1 MKQTRLEREAINT
14 REDLLVKN
22 DYQRGDNE
30 YSENH
35 KDAKSDGDPLGKG
48 VGTAATPYL
57 LPNEKASK
65 TSYTPTIRTDD
76 GGGGLDV
83 AQRNYLKEIN
93 TYSQLNAYGV
103 DSVDTSKNVAEG
115 QYVVTIK

>member
-1 MKQTRLEREAINT
+1 MKQTRLEREAIES
-14 REDLLVKN
+14 REELLVKN

-35 KDAKSDGDPLGKG
+35 PDAKSDGDPLGKG

-83 AQRNYLKEIN
+83 AQRNLLKGIN
-93 TYSQLNAYGV
+93 IYSALNAYGP
-103 DSVDTSKNVAEG
+103 DSVDTSKNVADG
-115 QYVVTIK
+115 QYVVK